1 MRQEKRKG
9 TPRNA
14 PWQRCETIGPVTLYQ
29 GDCRKVMAALASD
42 GLAVES
48 CKPGGHCLAFAGSRT
63 YHRIA
68 SAIENAGFE
77 IRDQL
82 MWIYGSGF
90 PKSPAPASPPQSS
103 RRTRCR
109 PSSARS
115 HV

>member
-48 CKPGGHCLAFAGSRT
+48 CVTDPPYELGFMGKSWDRSGVASDPATWGLAADLLKPGGHCLAFAGSRT

-68 SAIENAGFE
+68 SA
-77 IRDQL
+77 
-82 MWIYGSGF
+82 
-90 PKSPAPASPPQSS
+90 
-103 RRTRCR
+103 
-109 PSSARS
+109 RS